1 MKALLM
7 TAIVLF
13 SAQTEA
19 LAADDICQVKM
30 KNYASYTV
38 AQIEGIPVQKVRFVK
53 YVGQP
58 FMSEAVGNN
67 SISADLEIAWKVGN
81 KTKKRTIS
89 VHAQQIGTSDD
100 CEDFGRS

>member
-1 MKALLM
+1 MKALLI

-19 LAADDICQVKM
+19 FAAEDICQVKM
-30 KNYASYTV
+30 KNYASYAV

-53 YVGQP
+53 YVSQP
-58 FMSEAVGNN
+58 FMTEGVGNN
-67 SISADLEIAWKVGN
+67 SISAELELAWKVGD
-81 KTKKRTIS
+81 KTKKHTVS